1 MKRAIFFLAAIALA
15 TPAIAQHV
23 HEDMQ
28 AQAGPPAGAPPQTP
42 GGGAPG
48 ARGQGP
54 QTPPIEG
61 PWDDAIPPRPP
72 EHAARA
78 LKETPRPGGGG
89 GIKKGGRAP
98 VETMGGY

>member
-1 MKRAIFFLAAIALA
+1 MKRAILFLAAIALA

-28 AQAGPPAGAPPQTP
+28 AQAGPPGGASPQGQGGGGPRARGPGPPAGAPPQGQ
-42 GGGAPG
+42 GGGPPG

-54 QTPPIEG
+54 QTPPIDV
-61 PWDDAIPPRPP
+61 PWNDAIPAGTA

-78 LKETPRPGGGG
+78 LK
-89 GIKKGGRAP
+89 
-98 VETMGGY
+98 